1 MQSFQAKTD
10 SGFGPAGNPGIDRL
24 LALLAAILG
33 RAFRGR
39 QDVTPG
45 YEGYAWCDSL
55 EQQVNSDTAIRRRA
69 RL

>member
-1 MQSFQAKTD
+1 MHSFQAQTD
-10 SGFGPAGNPGIDRL
+10 SSFGPAGNLGINRL
-24 LALLAAILG
+24 LALLAAILD

-55 EQQVNSDTAIRRRA
+55 EQQVNSDTAICRRA